1 SPGPASGREP
11 ELIRA
16 TVGHRQVEPD
26 GPVAEVEADLRAIA
40 GPAVRERRGAVATQG
55 RLDLVAA
62 LLGRHGGAL
71 GVTRHAETRP
81 LDGPWTTRRYSSLLG
96 KHCAQ
101 HASPKT
107 RHCSGL
113 TSLTFWARS
122 TLVHEAP
129 LAYWRCTTPKR
140 LITISLMTTNLGRA
154 AGAAVD
160 PGRRRTRVRRSDR
173 PTRPGQTAATGR
185 RPRSL
190 MAGRSG
196 TVRTVRRPSAMC
208 RAG

>member
-129 LAYWRCTTPKR
+129 LAYWRCTVPR
-140 LITISLMTTNLGRA
+140 RLMTTSLIYYTSSSA
-154 AGAAVD
+154 STIVVVAS
-160 PGRRRTRVRRSDR
+160 P
-173 PTRPGQTAATGR
+173 PTRTSTGSQLPVGHAPH
-185 RPRSL
+185 PR
-190 MAGRSG
+190 G
-196 TVRTVRRPSAMC
+196 P
-208 RAG
+208 